1 MKKFR
6 KVFIFILVFAV
17 MISMS
22 SSAFAETL
30 NVSIGSSTVKGA
42 EKSEAVYT
50 TQRVLESDI
59 LNFINHIIIK
69 FSIGGK

>member
-30 NVSIGSSTVKGA
+30 NVSIGSSTVK
-42 EKSEAVYT
+42 E
-50 TQRVLESDI
+50 
-59 LNFINHIIIK
+59 
-69 FSIGGK
+69 IGRAHV